1 MSASY
6 FDEYSDRLASHLAQ
20 ACVSASFL
28 GSGIL
33 SSGDIDGKWN
43 ELAPEYFGDAVKEF
57 NSYPEF
63 ALACAGYLGIAVAHK
78 WDEDWTAGS
87 RSSYSDYQDARGFD
101 YMDEFIM
108 DGIVKA
114 DAEGRKRLDDA
125 MKLCSSC
132 ALSYLRHE
140 AVEPQSVTA
149 YKLVLATMAVMFR
162 IGAAVELYRLGYRM
176 EKVCF
181 S

>member
-57 NSYPEF
+57 NS
-63 ALACAGYLGIAVAHK
+63 
-78 WDEDWTAGS
+78 
-87 RSSYSDYQDARGFD
+87 
-101 YMDEFIM
+101 
-108 DGIVKA
+108 
-114 DAEGRKRLDDA
+114 
-125 MKLCSSC
+125 
-132 ALSYLRHE
+132 
-140 AVEPQSVTA
+140 
-149 YKLVLATMAVMFR
+149 
-162 IGAAVELYRLGYRM
+162 
-176 EKVCF
+176 
-181 S
+181 

>member
-1 MSASY
+1 
-6 FDEYSDRLASHLAQ
+6 
-20 ACVSASFL
+20 
-28 GSGIL
+28 
-33 SSGDIDGKWN
+33 
-43 ELAPEYFGDAVKEF
+43 
-57 NSYPEF
+57 
-63 ALACAGYLGIAVAHK
+63 
-78 WDEDWTAGS
+78 
-87 RSSYSDYQDARGFD
+87 
-101 YMDEFIM
+101 
-108 DGIVKA
+108 
-114 DAEGRKRLDDA
+114 

-176 EKVCF
+176 EKVSF